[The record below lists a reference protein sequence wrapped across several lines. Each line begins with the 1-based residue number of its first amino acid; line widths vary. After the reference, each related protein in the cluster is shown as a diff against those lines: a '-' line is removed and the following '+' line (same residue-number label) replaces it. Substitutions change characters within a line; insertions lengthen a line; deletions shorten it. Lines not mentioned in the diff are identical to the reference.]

1 MYELEEK
8 WYLYFLIVIPAM
20 AMLFLYIQFWKR
32 KKQREFGDL
41 DLIKKLSPEKSAF
54 KPALKFGVI
63 LLALICLI
71 IGLVNPKIGTKLE
84 TVKREGIDIIF
95 AIDVSKSM

>member
-8 WYLYFLIVIPAM
+8 WYLYFLAVIPVM
-20 AMLFLYIQFWKR
+20 IILFLYIQFWKR

-54 KPALKFGVI
+54 KPALK
-63 LLALICLI
+63 L
-71 IGLVNPKIGTKLE
+71 
-84 TVKREGIDIIF
+84 
-95 AIDVSKSM
+95 